1 MFLFLPYNVSGE
13 EWKFKKSQMS
23 LIFLPYPGIYLIF
36 TGPPPPGMG
45 PPPGPP
51 PPGMGPPPGP
61 PPPGMGGPPM
71 GMRPPPNWRG
81 PPPRGPPGPWSKYI
95 FVHNLYNCEFVGACV
110 NTNSHR

>member
-1 MFLFLPYNVSGE
+1 MTPCDTQMALILLPYS
-13 EWKFKKSQMS
+13 ST
-23 LIFLPYPGIYLIF
+23 YLIF

-95 FVHNLYNCEFVGACV
+95 FVYNFLNYEFVGAFV
-110 NTNSHR
+110 NMNSHRQSLKTVC